1 MNWTV
6 ERYDLPLSTPFGIAR
21 GTSETSAAVA
31 VELTYEG
38 TTGYGGVTPSAYYDE
53 TAASVAESLPEM
65 LAVVERVGDPHA
77 GQRIERRLRE
87 QWSDEPAARSA
98 VSIALADL
106 AARRL
111 DTPLYRQWGVDP
123 DRMPPTTYTVGIDA
137 PERMAEKAEAAVEA
151 GFSHL
156 KVKLGTD
163 DDRSRF
169 EAVREAA
176 PDAEIRVDANAAWD
190 AETAVAAAGW
200 LEDAGVTMLEQ
211 PVAAEDLDGLARV
224 TDSTAIP
231 VCADESCVTPTD
243 VPRVADA
250 CDVVNAKL
258 VKCGGVRAAKRLVH
272 AADAHRLST
281 MLGCM
286 VESNAA
292 IAAAVH
298 LAPLFDYADLD
309 GALLLDADPYG
320 GVPLDGDRFDLRAVE
335 SGTGVRPNPAFERS
349 G

>member
-1 MNWTV
+1 MNGRV
-6 ERYDLPLSTPFGIAR
+6 ERYDLPISTPFGIAR
-21 GTSETSAAVA
+21 GTSETSATVV
-31 VELTYEG
+31 VELTHEG

-53 TAASVAESLPEM
+53 TATSVAESLPEM
-65 LAVVERVGDPHA
+65 LAVVERIGDPHA
-77 GQRIERRLRE
+77 GQRIERRLHE
-87 QWSDEPAARSA
+87 QWPDEPAARSA

-106 AARRL
+106 AARHL
-111 DTPLYRQWGVDP
+111 DTPLYRQWGLDP
-123 DRMPPTTYTVGIDA
+123 DRMPQTTYTVGIDS
-137 PERMAEKAEAAVEA
+137 PERMAEKAEAAVDA
-151 GFSHL
+151 GFSQL

-163 DDRSRF
+163 DDRARF

-176 PDAEIRVDANAAWD
+176 PGAAIRVDANAAWD
-190 AETAVAAAGW
+190 AESAIVAAGW

-211 PVAAEDLDGLARV
+211 PVAADDIEGLARV
-224 TDSTAIP
+224 TDSTTMP
-231 VCADESCVTPTD
+231 VCADESCVTAAD

-250 CDVVNAKL
+250 CNVVNAKL

-286 VESNAA
+286 VESNAS

-309 GALLLDADPYG
+309 GALLLDADPYE
-320 GVPLDGDRFDLRAVE
+320 GVPIDGDRFDLRAVE
-335 SGTGVRPNPAFERS
+335 SGTGVRPTAAFERP